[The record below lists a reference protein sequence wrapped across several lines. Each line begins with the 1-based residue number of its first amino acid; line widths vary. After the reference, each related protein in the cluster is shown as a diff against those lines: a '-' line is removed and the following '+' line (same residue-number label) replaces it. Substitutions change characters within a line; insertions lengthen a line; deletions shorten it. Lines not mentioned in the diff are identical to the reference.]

1 MGRGSVLAQVGRS
14 EGELIL
20 GLLCGKE
27 VSDGFLA
34 DEARVAQP
42 RKG

>member
-1 MGRGSVLAQVGRS
+1 MFTIDENWVSDG
-14 EGELIL
+14 EGELIP
-20 GLLCGKE
+20 GLFCGEE

>member
-1 MGRGSVLAQVGRS
+1 VQVGRS

-20 GLLCGKE
+20 GLFCGEE
-27 VSDGFLA
+27 VSNGFLA

-42 RKG
+42 WKG